1 MVATTQINLKNGWQ
15 LHSYDTASS
24 TSDILFAASELTEG
38 FAALAR
44 QQTAG
49 RGRRG
54 AQWSSQPN
62 DGMYLSVALCP
73 TRPQQDWPTL
83 SFIAALSL
91 KAALSQLVPSL
102 SVGLKWPNDLLVGG
116 CKLSGLLLE
125 ARGDYVVLGC
135 GVNLKNAPVIDDIS
149 FPPTDIYAQTGLII
163 DPQDL
168 AICFLD
174 ALQSRYEIWQSSG
187 FSSFYPLYK
196 EQLLFLGKP
205 ISVNQAGQMLTGIFE
220 DMREDGAL
228 ILKSETNT
236 LNAITAGDVN
246 LMGTDNASGN

>member
-1 MVATTQINLKNGWQ
+1 MVATTPTNLKNGWQ
-15 LHSYDTASS
+15 LHSYETASS
-24 TSDILFAASELTEG
+24 TSDILFLTPDLSEG
-38 FAALAR
+38 FAVLAR

-73 TRPQQDWPTL
+73 SRPQQDWPTL

-102 SVGLKWPNDLLVGG
+102 SVGLKWPNDLLAEGG
-116 CKLSGLLLE
+116 KLSGLLLE
-125 ARGDYVVLGC
+125 ARGDYLVLGC
-135 GVNLKNAPVIDDIS
+135 GVNLKNAPAIKDTF

-163 DPQDL
+163 DPEDL
-168 AICFLD
+168 AKAFLD
-174 ALQSRYEIWQSSG
+174 ELQRRYEIWQSSG

-196 EQLLFLGKP
+196 EQLLFLRMP
-205 ISVNQAGQMLTGIFE
+205 ISVNQAGQRLTGIFE

-236 LNAITAGDVN
+236 LNVITAGDVN
-246 LMGTDNASGN
+246 LMGTDNASGD